1 MGRTEGLKTHIDGDA
16 EGSETITVSIHL
28 LSTSCSLAPARK
40 TRSFIFTKDWCV
52 MGPLLGPEDTEI
64 NIEIVLILRS
74 SRGVEE
80 ADLKICKRD
89 RESRGHS
96 LGAGETLG
104 SLCFLGGLWTDE

>member
-1 MGRTEGLKTHIDGDA
+1 MPVDPKF
-16 EGSETITVSIHL
+16 SY
-28 LSTSCSLAPARK
+28 
-40 TRSFIFTKDWCV
+40 WCV